1 MYICMGRVCV
11 SINAESIHAKE
22 SCICV
27 YMNGICAYMNWSCVL
42 EYEGR
47 EYECRE
53 AIYVYM

>member
-1 MYICMGRVCV
+1 MGRVCV
-11 SINAESIHAKE
+11 SINAESIRSKE
-22 SCICV
+22 SGTCV